1 MIVLEESESLV
12 PEYVFVG
19 GFERSDLK
27 LVSIS
32 LKVLRKIRL
41 IRMLGR
47 EGFDSFIKKEI
58 TNTS

>member
-32 LKVLRKIRL
+32 LK
-41 IRMLGR
+41 
-47 EGFDSFIKKEI
+47 GFAKDSF
-58 TNTS
+58 N